1 MWPQKVNMRNLL
13 DCPKEILLEIDNL
26 NIHEFMNMVDNVGKL
41 FDVEIDEYT
50 IEKYS
55 AFEFFVMVVN
65 YLGMEYATNEKIVHY
80 LQFMD
85 KLNGIHSDKP
95 MYPTI
100 LFHERITERNEV
112 VLGAYNFYYLMKT
125 DMENLLENAIY
136 L

>member
-1 MWPQKVNMRNLL
+1 MRNLL
-13 DCPKEILLEIDNL
+13 DCPKENLLEIDNI

-41 FDVEIDEYT
+41 FDLEIDEYT

-85 KLNGIHSDKP
+85 KLHGIHSEEP

-100 LFHERITERNEV
+100 LFHERIKERNDV
-112 VLGAYNFYYLMKT
+112 IIGAFNFYYLMKT

>member
-1 MWPQKVNMRNLL
+1 
-13 DCPKEILLEIDNL
+13 
-26 NIHEFMNMVDNVGKL
+26 
-41 FDVEIDEYT
+41 
-50 IEKYS
+50 
-55 AFEFFVMVVN
+55 MVVN

-85 KLNGIHSDKP
+85 KLHGIHSEEP

-100 LFHERITERNEV
+100 LFHERIKERNDV
-112 VLGAYNFYYLMKT
+112 IIGAFNFYYLMKT

>member
-1 MWPQKVNMRNLL
+1 MRNLL
-13 DCPKEILLEIDNL
+13 DCPKENLLEIDNI

-41 FDVEIDEYT
+41 FDLEIDEYT

-85 KLNGIHSDKP
+85 KLHGIHSEEP

-100 LFHERITERNEV
+100 LFHERIKERNDV
-112 VLGAYNFYYLMKT
+112 ILGAFNFYYLMKT